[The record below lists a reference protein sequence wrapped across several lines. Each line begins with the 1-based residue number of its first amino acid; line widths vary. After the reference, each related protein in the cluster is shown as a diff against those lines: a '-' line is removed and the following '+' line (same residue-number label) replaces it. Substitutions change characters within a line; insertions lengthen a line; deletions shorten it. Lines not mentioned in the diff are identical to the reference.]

1 MVLDKIFGFLKEI
14 NKHYV
19 DHRIDYEPVI
29 EKEGEEPREYIIIIG
44 IKLKDLDQKT
54 IEETIPKLDIF
65 LRGLLKEGKIKI
77 PISKSEKEKIN
88 KLSRIKLR
96 LKGLDI
102 ADF

>member
-19 DHRIDYEPVI
+19 DHRIDYEPVM
-29 EKEGEEPREYIIIIG
+29 EEEGGEENEYIIVIG
-44 IKLKDLDQKT
+44 IRIKDID
-54 IEETIPKLDIF
+54 EETIKNIIPKLDVF
-65 LRGLLKEGKIKI
+65 LKGLLKEGKIKI
-77 PISKSEKEKIN
+77 PVSKQEKEKIN

-102 ADF
+102 ANF

>member
-1 MVLDKIFGFLKEI
+1 MVLNKIFGFLKEI

-19 DHRIDYEPVI
+19 DHRIDYEPVM
-29 EKEGEEPREYIIIIG
+29 EEEGGGKNDYIIVIG
-44 IKLKDLDQKT
+44 IRVKDID
-54 IEETIPKLDIF
+54 EETIKNIIPKLDVF
-65 LRGLLKEGKIKI
+65 LRGLLKEGKLKI
-77 PISKSEKEKIN
+77 PISKQEKEKIN